1 MSTIYD
7 DPDDRVAPAH
17 PCAHDIGASM
27 HGIVDTEVS
36 CTTCDA
42 VCCRLTVVV
51 MPEDDVPRHLVDRNP
66 KGLETMAR
74 GEDGWCIAVD
84 HTRMCCSIY
93 DQRPGICRKFAMGSA
108 YCRDERENYRQATLI
123 QLELVG

>member
-1 MSTIYD
+1 MSTQQQDYD
-7 DPDDRVAPAH
+7 DPNDR
-17 PCAHDIGASM
+17 
-27 HGIVDTEVS
+27 IVDPSVS
-36 CTTCDA
+36 CTVCDA

-51 MPEDDVPRHLVDRNP
+51 MPEDEVPRHLVDRNP

-108 YCRDERENYRQATLI
+108 YCRDERESYRQAGLKSANLI
-123 QLELVG
+123 PLKLY

>member
-1 MSTIYD
+1 MSTERRPGD
-7 DPDDRVAPAH
+7 GFVDRT
-17 PCAHDIGASM
+17 I
-27 HGIVDTEVS
+27 S
-36 CTTCDA
+36 CNSCDA

-51 MPEDDVPRHLVDRNP
+51 MPEDLVPRHLVDRNP
-66 KGLETMAR
+66 QGLDVMAR

-108 YCRDERENYRQATLI
+108 YCREVRADYREQALKGIPFTLST
-123 QLELVG
+123 

>member
-1 MSTIYD
+1 MSTQQHDYD
-7 DPDDRVAPAH
+7 DPNDR
-17 PCAHDIGASM
+17 
-27 HGIVDTEVS
+27 IVDPSVS
-36 CTTCDA
+36 CTSCDA

-51 MPEDDVPRHLVDRNP
+51 MPEDEVPRHLVDRNP

-108 YCRDERENYRQATLI
+108 YCRDERESYRQAGLNSANLI
-123 QLELVG
+123 PLKLY